1 MNSEILIFS
10 IIGSKNP
17 YNSKLVVDEVV
28 MILKSFEMWHPF
40 GKSVKKPED
49 GKKNGSGSIQNT
61 YQKARLVNNGYQRLT
76 TVING

>member
-28 MILKSFEMWHPF
+28 MILKSLEMWHPF
-40 GKSVKKPED
+40 GKSVNEPED
-49 GKKNGSGSIQNT
+49 GKKTGVSQYRIHIR
-61 YQKARLVNNGYQRLT
+61 KLVSLT

>member
-40 GKSVKKPED
+40 GKSVNKPED
-49 GKKNGSGSIQNT
+49 GKTKRESIQNT